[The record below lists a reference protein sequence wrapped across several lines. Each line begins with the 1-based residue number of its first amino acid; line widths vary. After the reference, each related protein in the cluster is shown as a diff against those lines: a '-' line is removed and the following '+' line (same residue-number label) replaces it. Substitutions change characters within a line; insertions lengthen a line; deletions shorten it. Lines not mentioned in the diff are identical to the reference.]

1 MFRNSFDPVSLLFLR
16 TAATWKL
23 SMVCM
28 IQWEIRET
36 IATTEGLAWIER
48 LEFSWEVKRI
58 SLLDDVLKKLQLSR
72 IAKKI
77 VKVSFCDKKYRW
89 HFHYSLG

>member
-23 SMVCM
+23 SIVCM

-48 LEFSWEVKRI
+48 LEFP
-58 SLLDDVLKKLQLSR
+58 
-72 IAKKI
+72 
-77 VKVSFCDKKYRW
+77 
-89 HFHYSLG
+89 